1 MSAFQQ
7 LQLRLSE
14 RSALSGQ
21 SPGRQYWLK
30 YGLIFLGI
38 AVLFLTLIAFH
49 IYSSYLTTQ
58 ASAETNAKNLSLL
71 LQSKLSHEFEDAAQ
85 TVTSA
90 AAEIDRD
97 AMHLE
102 RVSRYRPQVARWLKT
117 QFRELSASSGIRF
130 FDANGDRLYSS
141 IENESVF
148 SITNRPYFQKLKE
161 DSASPVIFSEASENG
176 QASMFVG
183 KAVRDSNGVFLGIA
197 STLIDLDRLKEYFR
211 QIDLGEN
218 GVIALRRLDTGA
230 SIARF
235 PDLVKGDST
244 PLADSPLRQA
254 ILKGMPSGA
263 FDITS
268 PLDGIRRMY
277 GYRTIE
283 KFPVFYVSVA
293 IANDDFLADWRK
305 NAARSLFLSLLF
317 LVTLAAVLSRLAR
330 TDMQRHS
337 ASDLLRASEES
348 LHQVQQ
354 VAHLGHFKYHFSTDT
369 WESSGILNEIL
380 GIKDDYPHD
389 IEHWLALIDDAFRAE
404 FETYLNAVIK
414 KRLPFDHQYRI
425 VRLSD
430 GQKRWIYNKGIIAFD
445 AQGTPLNLLG
455 TVQDI
460 TKLKQAEDD
469 LRLAASVF
477 MNSYDG
483 IMITDQHNVIVRANP
498 AFTRITGYSREEVI
512 GQSPRFLASGRH
524 DSEFYARMWTSLRER
539 DFWQGEIWNRR
550 KDGEIYPEMV
560 SISVVRDNAG
570 RLQSYFGIFSDITEK
585 KQQEEDLINERRRLA
600 EIIEGTGAGT
610 WECNLQTGEVVIND
624 RLAEMLGYSLAEL
637 SPTTM
642 DLFTSLM
649 HPDDVSVSRELM
661 VKHFSRIIPYYDCE
675 VRMQHKN
682 GPWLWTRNRGKVTT
696 WSADGKPLLMSGISQ
711 DIWAQKATEEM
722 LQDARQ
728 QAEVANIAKSRFLA
742 TMSHELRTPM
752 NGVLGMA
759 QMLLKPNLKNSERN
773 EYVRIIL
780 NSGQTLLSL
789 LNDILDL
796 SKVEAGKMDIES
808 TAMEPWQ
815 IIRETQLLFTE
826 AAKKKLLLLEA
837 GWLGATDQRYLG
849 DPYRL
854 RQMLSNLVGNAIK
867 FTRQGHVRIEAREIE
882 RDDRNVTL
890 EFAVIDTGIGISKET
905 QPQLFKPFSQT
916 DSSITREFG
925 GTGLGLSI
933 VKRLAN
939 LMGGDIGLES
949 EPGKGS
955 RFWFRIRSTLI
966 AQRVERRRTERIN
979 IQDINASLMPV
990 KYAGRILVVEDNLDN
1005 REVIATQLS
1014 EFGLTVISA
1023 IDGQQAL
1030 DIITKNGAID
1040 LILMDLQMPVMDGF
1054 TATQRLREWEAEN
1067 NRARLPIVALTADA
1081 FEENRGLCMAA
1092 GMDDFLTKPVVIGTL
1107 KTVLSRWLSSKPQA
1121 SGDPA
1126 APDPAGEETDAIRI
1140 TTIFRELEPLLVHH
1154 EYDAVTRFRELQEA
1168 VAGTRMAD
1176 ELAEAGRMLEDF
1188 RFDAALQLLAPI
1200 AANHSGANQAP

>member
-14 RSALSGQ
+14 RFALSGQ

-102 RVSRYRPQVARWLKT
+102 RASRYRPQVARWLKT
-117 QFRELSASSGIRF
+117 QFRELSTSSGIRF

-148 SITNRPYFQKLKE
+148 NITNRPYFHKLKE

-197 STLIDLDRLKEYFR
+197 STLIDLDKLKEYFR
-211 QIDLGEN
+211 QIELGEN
-218 GVIALRRLDTGA
+218 GVIALQHLDSGA
-230 SIARF
+230 SVARF
-235 PDLVKGDST
+235 PDQLQTENRSLPDLPPHQT
-244 PLADSPLRQA
+244 ILRGK
-254 ILKGMPSGA
+254 LSGA
-263 FDITS
+263 FEITS
-268 PLDGIRRMY
+268 PLDGVRRMY
-277 GYRTIE
+277 GYRTIG
-283 KFPVFYVSVA
+283 KFPFYVSVA
-293 IANDDFLADWRK
+293 IADDDYLADWRK
-305 NAARSLFLSLLF
+305 NSARSLILSLLF
-317 LVTLAAVLSRLAR
+317 LVTMAVMLSRLAR

-337 ASDLLRASEES
+337 ASNLLKTSEES

-354 VAHLGHFKYHFSTDT
+354 VAHLGHFKYHFNTDT
-369 WESSGILNEIL
+369 WESSEILDEIL
-380 GIKDDYPHD
+380 GIKNDYPHD
-389 IEHWLALIDDAFRAE
+389 LEHWLALIDEAFRKE
-404 FETYLNAVIK
+404 FKAYLNAVTE
-414 KRLPFDHQYRI
+414 KRLPFDHQYKI

-430 GQKRWIYNKGIIAFD
+430 GQKRWIYNKGIIEFD
-445 AQGTPLNLLG
+445 AQGTPINFLG

-460 TKLKQAEDD
+460 TKIKQAEDD
-469 LRLAASVF
+469 LCLAASVF

-483 IMITDQHNVIVRANP
+483 IMITDQHNVIVRTNP
-498 AFTRITGYSREEVI
+498 AFTRITGYSLEEVI
-512 GQSPRFLASGRH
+512 GQSPQFLSSGRH
-524 DSEFYARMWTSLRER
+524 DPEFYARMWTSLRER

-585 KQQEEDLINERRRLA
+585 KRQEEDLINERRRLA
-600 EIIEGTGAGT
+600 EILEGTGAGT
-610 WECNLQTGEVVIND
+610 WECNLQTGDVVINE
-624 RLAEMLGYSLAEL
+624 RLAEMLGYSLAEFT
-637 SPTTM
+637 PTTM
-642 DLFTSLM
+642 DRFTGLM
-649 HPDDVSVSRELM
+649 HIEDAKISGKRMKE
-661 VKHFSRIIPYYDCE
+661 HFAKAIPYYECE
-675 VRMQHKN
+675 VRLQHRN
-682 GPWLWTRNRGKVTT
+682 GPWLWTRNRGKVTAWT
-696 WSADGKPLLMSGISQ
+696 ADGKPLLMSGISQ

-728 QAEVANIAKSRFLA
+728 DAEVANIAKSRFLA
-742 TMSHELRTPM
+742 TMSHELRTPL

-773 EYVRIIL
+773 EYVRTIL
-780 NSGQTLLSL
+780 SSGQTLLSL

-808 TAMEPWQ
+808 VAMEPWQ
-815 IIRETQLLFTE
+815 IIRETQLLFAE
-826 AAKKKLLLLEA
+826 AAQKKLLLLET
-837 GWLGATDQRYLG
+837 GWFGATDQRYLG

-867 FTRQGHVRIEAREIE
+867 FTRQGHVRVEGREVE
-882 RDDRNVTL
+882 RDDRNVIL
-890 EFAVIDTGIGISKET
+890 EFSVIDTGIGIPEEK
-905 QPQLFKPFSQT
+905 QPQLFKPFSQS

-933 VKRLAN
+933 VKRLAH

-949 EPGKGS
+949 TPGRGS
-955 RFWFRIRSTLI
+955 RFWFRVRSRLV

-979 IQDINASLMPV
+979 IQEINASLVPV
-990 KYAGRILVVEDNLDN
+990 KFFGRILVVEDNLAN
-1005 REVIATQLS
+1005 RAVITTQLG

-1030 DIITKNGAID
+1030 DILIQEGTID

-1054 TATQRLREWEAEN
+1054 TATQRWREWETKNELS
-1067 NRARLPIVALTADA
+1067 RLPIIALTADA
-1081 FEENRGLCMAA
+1081 FEENRQLCMAA
-1092 GMDDFLTKPVVIGTL
+1092 GMDGFLTKPVVFETL
-1107 KTVLSRWLSSKPQA
+1107 KDMLSKWLVSEAVVSNGQA
-1121 SGDPA
+1121 TPF
-1126 APDPAGEETDAIRI
+1126 PTRETADAIRI
-1140 TTIFRELEPLLVHH
+1140 TEIFSELEPLLARH

-1176 ELAEAGRMLEDF
+1176 DIAEAGRMLEDF
-1188 RFDAALQLLAPI
+1188 RFEAALRLLGPI
-1200 AANHSGANQAP
+1200 VANHSGARPAP